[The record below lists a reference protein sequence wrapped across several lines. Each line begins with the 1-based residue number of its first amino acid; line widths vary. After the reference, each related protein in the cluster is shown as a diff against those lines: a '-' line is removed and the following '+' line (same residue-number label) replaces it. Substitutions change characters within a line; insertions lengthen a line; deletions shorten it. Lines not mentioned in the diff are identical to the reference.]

1 MRVLAIILFVAA
13 IPLGIFGLW
22 GTTTSAGNARF
33 DEMDGIIPLAAGAIA
48 FGLLLS
54 SGIVWTIHKRL
65 TRK

>member
-1 MRVLAIILFVAA
+1 MRIIAIIMFVVA
-13 IPLGIFGLW
+13 IPLGLFVLW
-22 GTTTSAGNARF
+22 GTTTAAGNARF